1 MKKLKG
7 FTLVELI
14 IVMAILAILM
24 ASLMNMMKPIRATYV
39 DSTYYESER
48 NTQSGIAQ
56 YITESVRY
64 ATNLGIYTEDYNVSG
79 ATPASISTVTDAIDH
94 FKSETGITDE
104 SKINVITIDNKTA
117 YTFNNAKY
125 YGRLVRTKAPGSTGS
140 YTDKAAVADNTE
152 ARLALGAAYYGDN
165 TYSINLTSTTTG
177 VKVQVSSLLS
187 DSLKTKTK
195 KDDND
200 LSISDVAGKTM
211 VTTESEVVCYNISS
225 SVTAPGSFITTYA
238 DVSTTTSGKNTYII
252 FTLPE

>member
-1 MKKLKG
+1 MRKLKG

-24 ASLMNMMKPIRATYV
+24 AALMNMMKPIRATYV
-39 DSTYYESER
+39 DSTYYEAER

-64 ATNLGIYTEDYNVSG
+64 ATNIGIYTDGKSVTGETPVS
-79 ATPASISTVTDAIDH
+79 SISSVRNAIDH
-94 FKSETGITDE
+94 FKDKTGVTDE

-125 YGRLVRTKAPGSTGS
+125 YGRIIRTKGPGSTGS
-140 YTDKAAVADNTE
+140 YTTDAAVGNNKE

-177 VKVQVSSLLS
+177 IKVQVSSLLS
-187 DSLKTKTK
+187 DSLKSKTK
-195 KDDND
+195 QSDND
-200 LSISDVAGKTM
+200 LTITDVSGKKM
-211 VTTESEVVCYNISS
+211 VTTEAEAVCYNVT
-225 SVTAPGSFITTYA
+225 SVSAPGAFITTFA
-238 DVSTTTSGKNTYII
+238 DTTTTAGKNTYIV